1 MRVRDQAAGSTS
13 LRAHVGVLALLL
25 VVLGALG
32 GCSRRQP
39 PTSNDSSPPK
49 LPAPVGS
56 VRPPVA
62 LTLETAD
69 EFLRWVAMV
78 PISQKQT
85 IRQQIAAAAADSRV
99 VDALTNRLL
108 KFPVTDH
115 TRHLMI
121 LSTLGEIRSPRAI
134 PSLKQ
139 FIWYDKDMFS
149 EVASGPSTGVKTS
162 YFQYNGSSEADSE
175 TGRFLAEDRTNL
187 HCPLFNLGGGSDDVT
202 NRASVMLHES
212 WHHWQHAHGFDTSHP
227 QCRGHDCDYY
237 YFHTVS
243 QFDFGALDRYDTNP
257 SHLLFHSPYQIAV
270 EFDADVA
277 ELSQGWVPVS
287 VEQSARNYGNN
298 RLSSQFVN
306 SPGYTIG
313 NPRPW

>member
-1 MRVRDQAAGSTS
+1 VQRLHSYKKIGASI
-13 LRAHVGVLALLL
+13 VLALALWA
-25 VVLGALG
+25 GAVWA
-32 GCSRRQP
+32 C
-39 PTSNDSSPPK
+39 NDG
-49 LPAPVGS
+49 ANGN
-56 VRPPVA
+56 
-62 LTLETAD
+62 ETAVQNLYGCWPD
-69 EFLRWVAMV
+69 LYNWAWRAY
-78 PISQKQT
+78 QLT
-85 IRQQIAAAAADSRV
+85 DDSWDPAGLHHACNVNLPFAKV
-99 VDALTNRLL
+99 VNSVFMINYTLTDNYSLQWHSTEDYRSSSRAGGNR
-108 KFPVTDH
+108 FHGDFYQ
-115 TRHLMI
+115 R
-121 LSTLGEIRSPRAI
+121 
-134 PSLKQ
+134 
-139 FIWYDKDMFS
+139 FI
-149 EVASGPSTGVKTS
+149 
-162 YFQYNGSSEADSE
+162 QYNGSSEADSE